1 MKLMMKRQKT
11 NAAGFTLVELMIAMA
26 VGLIVLVAIASI
38 FNGAMTATKV
48 VTQRAQVQ
56 QDMRAAVDLMVKD
69 ISLAG
74 AGLTSGIQLP
84 SGAGAT
90 VSKYGCDQTGTCH
103 VPNGTYPTVGAVSN
117 YLYGVVPGYLNGV
130 EANAVIPA
138 APAPAVNDALTVAYT
153 DFSNPLSGYSIAFG
167 GTNDDQITLTA
178 AAGQTPQLINAAG
191 GINLGDLIM
200 LTNSVGTALGEVTG
214 FTVSGT
220 SGTSSAG
227 GTITFANSDA
237 LNINQNGV
245 AANNTVKAIAAG
257 ASTVGTRIFVIS
269 YYISV
274 PAAGGTVQTPR
285 LMRQVNGLTPVPV
298 ADNIINLQFSY
309 DVYNSAAGALDSNQP
324 NPIGVAESPNNIQKV
339 NLVVMGQSI
348 LSYGSNKAMYLATDV
363 SVQNLAFTNGN
374 VY

>member
-1 MKLMMKRQKT
+1 MMKMQKR
-11 NAAGFTLVELMIAMA
+11 NAAGFTLLELMISMA
-26 VGLIVLVAIASI
+26 VGLIVLAAIATI
-38 FNGAMTATKV
+38 FNGALNATKV

-69 ISLAG
+69 ISMSG

-84 SGAGAT
+84 SGTGSS

-103 VPNGTYPTVGAVSN
+103 VPNGTYPTVGGISN
-117 YLYGVVPGYLNGV
+117 YMYGVVPGYLNGV
-130 EANAVIPA
+130 EASAVIPA
-138 APAPAVNDALTVAYT
+138 APAPAVNDALTVVYA
-153 DFSNPLSGYSIAFG
+153 DFNFPLSGYSVAFG

-178 AAGQTPQLINAAG
+178 APSQTPQLITAAG

-200 LTNSVGTALGEVTG
+200 LTNSAGTAVGEVTG
-214 FTVSGT
+214 MSSSGT
-220 SGTSSAG
+220 SGTSSAA
-227 GTITFANSDA
+227 GTMTFANGDA

-245 AANNTVKAIAAG
+245 AANNTIKSIAAG
-257 ASTVGTRIFVIS
+257 SSTVATRIFVIT

-298 ADNIINLQFSY
+298 ADNVINLQFSY
-309 DVYNSAAGALDSNQP
+309 DVYNSANGALDSNQA

-339 NLVVMGQSI
+339 NLVIMGQSI
-348 LSYGSNKAMYLATDV
+348 LGYGANNKALYLATDV

>member
-1 MKLMMKRQKT
+1 MKIQKL
-11 NAAGFTLVELMIAMA
+11 NSAAGFTFVELMISMA
-26 VGLIVLVAIASI
+26 VGLIVLGAIATM
-38 FNGAMTATKV
+38 FNGALNATKV
-48 VTQRAQVQ
+48 VTQRSQVQ

-69 ISLAG
+69 ITLAG

-84 SGAGAT
+84 SGAGST

-130 EANAVIPA
+130 EGGASIPA
-138 APAPAVNDALTVAYT
+138 APAPAVNDALTVVYS
-153 DFSNPLSGYSIAFG
+153 DVNFPLSGYSVAFG

-178 AAGQTPQLINAAG
+178 AAGQTPQLITAAG
-191 GINLGDLIM
+191 GINVGDLIM
-200 LTNSVGTALGEVTG
+200 LTNSAGTAVGEVTG
-214 FTVSGT
+214 LTSSGT
-220 SGTSSAG
+220 SGTSSAA
-227 GTITFANSDA
+227 GTMTFANADP

-245 AANNTVKAIAAG
+245 AASNTIKSIAAG
-257 ASTVGTRIFVIS
+257 SSTVATRIFVIS

-298 ADNIINLQFSY
+298 ADNIINVQFTY
-309 DVYNSAAGALDSNQP
+309 DVYNSAIGALDSNQA
-324 NPIGVAESPNNIQKV
+324 NPIGAAESPNNIQKV
-339 NLVVMGQSI
+339 NLVIMGQSI
-348 LSYGSNKAMYLATDV
+348 TSYGSNKAMYLATDV